1 MGEPASGL
9 GLGGND
15 FTSDSKLSKC
25 DSAFENVFAWV
36 CVYMLVLENGTSE
49 NVCTFEVISA
59 EESMVGTLYTVS
71 EIRSNRVNNNVTI
84 IKQFDLTVN
93 SIRYNL

>member
-25 DSAFENVFAWV
+25 DSAFENVFACV
-36 CVYMLVLENGTSE
+36 CVYIWLVLENGTSE
-49 NVCTFEVISA
+49 NVCTFEV
-59 EESMVGTLYTVS
+59 SMVGTLYTVS